1 MYTLQARAL
10 WITIAGF
17 ENSSSRSSGGIEK
30 AFTSIR
36 DTGKKDRA
44 CGGERRGDD
53 EHDKGDRNEDVDNY
67 EIKIE
72 ESNLAASKE
81 NVTQSISNYFPSISF
96 QGSISE
102 NEVAGIKSQT
112 GSTSPGYDLE
122 PSVASIT
129 ITQNLFNGLGKYHSL
144 INGTL

>member
-1 MYTLQARAL
+1 MYTFKNIYFYGYLIVLAL
-10 WITIAGF
+10 ACSTSYSLSLEEALI
-17 ENSSSRSSGGIEK
+17 SSLES
-30 AFTSIR
+30 
-36 DTGKKDRA
+36 
-44 CGGERRGDD
+44 
-53 EHDKGDRNEDVDNY
+53 NY

-112 GSTSPGYDLE
+112 GSSSSGYDLE

-129 ITQNLFNGLGKYHSL
+129 ITQNLFNGFA
-144 INGTL
+144 